1 MRMAVGNDQS
11 GVTTVYT
18 SHYRDRDN
26 LEIRIFSALIVITL
40 VIIMLFL
47 FFNNNL
53 IKGHISSDTVL
64 VLVFVLPLIIT
75 AVLYILQTEP
85 IADKIGSWI
94 GHILFTFSSPI
105 ICLIMFM
112 LILGLSIEK
121 TTRTGILESV
131 KGITQL
137 FLIFPLIFNLV
148 IVWFLLIKY
157 DGNISGAVITM
168 LPVVYVLFAIIGA
181 VLGAIISILFS

>member
-1 MRMAVGNDQS
+1 
-11 GVTTVYT
+11 
-18 SHYRDRDN
+18 
-26 LEIRIFSALIVITL
+26 
-40 VIIMLFL
+40 
-47 FFNNNL
+47 
-53 IKGHISSDTVL
+53 
-64 VLVFVLPLIIT
+64 
-75 AVLYILQTEP
+75 
-85 IADKIGSWI
+85 
-94 GHILFTFSSPI
+94 
-105 ICLIMFM
+105 M